1 MSNASASQ
9 QQARSAL
16 SPATTPGEAE
26 IPVQPGRQDMGGIIP
41 VETAGTLDGLFR
53 ERVRR
58 TPEAIA
64 YRDYDRSSGRWRD
77 LTWSRMDERIAHW
90 VIALSKE
97 KLRPGDRVGV
107 MLRNCPEWVMFE
119 QAALR
124 LGLVVVPLY
133 PTDRPDNAAYI
144 LQDAGVKVLLL
155 EELGQWLAFSEVRDQ
170 ITGLA
175 RVIIIQGSV
184 RQGHRAGNEL
194 VLALHD
200 WLPEWFPGERRTE
213 PLQSLPN
220 VEPLQLPAEP
230 VHQASEEGAPNRV
243 PGRDPHQLATIIYT
257 SGTSGR
263 PKGVMLSHHNI
274 LTNAHSCLQVVP
286 IEESDVLL
294 SFLPLSHTFERTA
307 GYYVPM
313 MRGSTVAYARSIPQ
327 LQEDLLIIRPTIL
340 ISVPRIYERIYASIR
355 AKLAEGS
362 PLARK
367 LFNLAV
373 EIGYNRFEYEQGRA
387 EKHFSHALW
396 PLLEILVAKKVM
408 SKLGGRLRAAMSGG
422 AALSS
427 DVSRVF
433 IGLGLPIL
441 QGYGMTESSPVV
453 CCNTIEDN
461 VPASVGRPIPGVEV
475 KLGEQNALLIRGP
488 NVMLGYWNN
497 EEATR
502 AVMTTDGWLNSGDI
516 AEIDESGHIT
526 ITGRVKEII
535 VMSTGEKIPPANME
549 AAILRDPLF
558 EQVMVVGEGRPHL
571 AVLAVLNSGNW
582 ESMADEYNL
591 DRDWRR
597 LAGDPKFEEILLER
611 IAYQIREFPGYARI
625 YRVAPVT
632 EPWTI
637 ENHMLTPTL
646 KLRRTYVLNHYKSE
660 VDRLYTKQ

>member
-1 MSNASASQ
+1 MSNISAGQ
-9 QQARSAL
+9 EHARLTL
-16 SPATTPGEAE
+16 SGPTKISEAE
-26 IPVQPGRQDMGGIIP
+26 ITMPPRQYNVTDIIS
-41 VETAGTLDGLFR
+41 VEIAGTLDGLFR

-58 TPEAIA
+58 SPEAVA

-77 LTWSRMDERIAHW
+77 LTWLQMDERITQW
-90 VIALSKE
+90 QVALSRE
-97 KLRPGDRVGV
+97 KLAPGDRVAV

-133 PTDRPDNAAYI
+133 PSDRPENAAYI

-155 EELGQWLAFSEVRDQ
+155 EELAQWLAFSEVRDQ
-170 ITGLA
+170 TRGLVRA
-175 RVIIIQGSV
+175 IIIQGSL
-184 RQGHRAGNEL
+184 RKAPRAAAGL

-200 WLPEWFPGERRTE
+200 WLPDRLPGGLQDTFPNESSGG
-213 PLQSLPN
+213 PDNQ
-220 VEPLQLPAEP
+220 QPAEAAIIRSP
-230 VHQASEEGAPNRV
+230 D
-243 PGRDPHQLATIIYT
+243 RDPHQLATIIYT

-286 IEESDVLL
+286 IEEDDLLL

-307 GYYVPM
+307 GYYVPI
-313 MRGSTVAYARSIPQ
+313 MRGATVAYSRSIPQ

-340 ISVPRIYERIYASIR
+340 VSVPRIYERIFAAIR
-355 AKLAEGS
+355 TKLAEGS
-362 PLARK
+362 PFNRK

-373 EIGYNRFEYEQGRA
+373 EVGYGRFEHLQGRGP
-387 EKHFSHALW
+387 KRFSHVLW
-396 PLLEILVAKKVM
+396 PLLEKMVAKKVM

-427 DVSRVF
+427 EISRVF

-453 CCNTIEDN
+453 CCNTIDDN

-475 KLGEQNALLIRGP
+475 KLGEHHALLIRGP

-497 EEATR
+497 EEATK
-502 AVMTTDGWLNSGDI
+502 AIISPDGWLDSGDV
-516 AEIDESGHIT
+516 ARIDEAGRVT
-526 ITGRVKEII
+526 ITGRLKEII

-549 AAILRDPLF
+549 AAILRDSLF
-558 EQVMVVGEGRPHL
+558 EQVMVIGEGRSYL
-571 AVLAVLNSGNW
+571 SALVLLNSGNW
-582 ESMADEYNL
+582 ESIAGEYNL

-597 LAGDPKFEEILLER
+597 LLGDPKLEQILLER
-611 IAYQIREFPGYARI
+611 IAHQIREFPGYAKI
-625 YRVAPVT
+625 YRVALVT

-646 KLRRTYVLNHYKSE
+646 KLRRTYVLNHYKAI
-660 VDRLYTKQ
+660 VDRLYAGH